1 MTDCNGEEGT
11 SPHQAVGL
19 KRSRDEYLNDQGHA
33 EIIDLLDSHLR
44 ASYGRYLHIK
54 CQHD

>member
-1 MTDCNGEEGT
+1 MTHCNGEEGT

-19 KRSRDEYLNDQGHA
+19 KRSRDEYLNVQGHA

-44 ASYGRYLHIK
+44 ASDGRYLHIK